1 MNNHTPG
8 PWVLLA
14 EPHATIVIAS
24 AEPRIDDRAFGVAI
38 IPHHEEQNRISWEI
52 KESNARLIAAA
63 PDMLEALQSVAAWNE
78 HEDACDECLS
88 GPCSVG
94 RPLRQKAS
102 HLTAMAIAKA
112 TGKETL

>member
-8 PWVLLA
+8 PWR
-14 EPHATIVIAS
+14 VIAPRDAYAGID
-24 AEPRIDDRAFGVAI
+24 AETCSIILLGYKDEKDLRGIRGMSDVEAVA
-38 IPHHEEQNRISWEI
+38 
-52 KESNARLIAAA
+52 NARLIAAA

-102 HLTAMAIAKA
+102 HLTAMAIANA